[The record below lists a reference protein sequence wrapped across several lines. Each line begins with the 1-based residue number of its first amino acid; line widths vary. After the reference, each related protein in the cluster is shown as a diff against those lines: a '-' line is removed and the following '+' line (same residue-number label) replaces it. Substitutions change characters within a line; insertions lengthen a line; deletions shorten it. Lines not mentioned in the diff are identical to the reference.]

1 MKNLLYATTMSE
13 RHQLRDEEGN
23 LVLEKN
29 GKSKIVKELR
39 TVKDNGWY
47 HLSQEYKNRRQIMG
61 KIRDWETYLDDE
73 REENIH
79 QKVRKFKDN
88 EDRTFKKRRK
98 A

>member
-1 MKNLLYATTMSE
+1 
-13 RHQLRDEEGN
+13 
-23 LVLEKN
+23 
-29 GKSKIVKELR
+29 
-39 TVKDNGWY
+39 
-47 HLSQEYKNRRQIMG
+47 MG

-73 REENIH
+73 REENTH

>member
-47 HLSQEYKNRRQIMG
+47 HLSQEYKNRR
-61 KIRDWETYLDDE
+61 
-73 REENIH
+73 
-79 QKVRKFKDN
+79 
-88 EDRTFKKRRK
+88 
-98 A
+98 